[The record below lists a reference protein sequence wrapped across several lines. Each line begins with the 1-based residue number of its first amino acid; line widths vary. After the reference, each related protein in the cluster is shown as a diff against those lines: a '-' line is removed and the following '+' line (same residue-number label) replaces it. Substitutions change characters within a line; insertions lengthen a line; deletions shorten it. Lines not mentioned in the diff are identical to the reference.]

1 MEISDGGHPLP
12 GTAPRHRAVLG
23 YLLLHAGTVLSADR
37 LIDAVW
43 GLTPP
48 DTARAQVHAA
58 VTAIRRVLR
67 GAGTAE
73 VLETRP
79 SGYVIVPR
87 PGQLDSK
94 EFDAAVADA
103 SAEDPEKAVGL
114 LREALTMWRGQPFA
128 DVNADYVADA
138 RARLLER
145 RLAAVERLMELELSL
160 GRHREVLDELSAE
173 AAAHPLRERLCHHLM
188 LALHRAGRQA
198 DALSAG
204 RVFRRRLAEDQG
216 LDPGRAFAVLEQS
229 ILNDDPGLHLA
240 PVPSRPAPA
249 AARRANFLPFDI
261 PDFAGRDEELDE
273 LERLG
278 AGSGS
283 VTLAAVD
290 GMAGIGK
297 TALAVHAAHRLAGAY
312 PDGQLFVDLHA
323 HTAGQAPLEPGAAL
337 EVLLLQL
344 GLPAEAIPSGLVA
357 RSALWRSELA
367 GQRVIAVLDN
377 AGSADHVR
385 PLLPGATES
394 LVLITSRRRL
404 SDLDGIRALTVDLLP
419 PRDAVELF
427 TRIIGERA
435 HAEPIAVLDVLQ
447 LCGFLPL
454 AVRIAAARLH
464 NRPRWTVQYLAGRLR
479 DQKRRL
485 TELSTADRRLAAAF
499 ALSHQYLDED
509 QQRMFR
515 LLGLHPGHDV
525 DPYAAAALADTPLDR
540 AEDLLEDLLDAHMLQ
555 QHEPGRYTF
564 HGLLREHALATA
576 AATEPEQARHSAL
589 TRLFDHYLY
598 TARTAMDLIHPY
610 GAGQRPVVP
619 RPDTPLVDLADP
631 AAATVWLETERAN
644 LIASGAHTTEHG
656 WPVHTGHLAAILRPY
671 LGHAHHTDALALHT
685 QALQAARTCGERA
698 RALTDLGWECWRLGR
713 YAEAVTHSRSAVE
726 LARESGDRLLESRA
740 HNTLGNVLWR
750 QRDYP
755 AARDHLETALTLCR
769 DSGNRIGEAHVLGNL
784 AGVHE
789 GQGLLDSAHRHL
801 TDALALHRLLGNRGG
816 EASVLD
822 RLGGMY
828 RRKGCYEEART
839 HCRQAKELY
848 QELGYASDQAEA
860 LNGLG
865 DVARAAGDPAR
876 AIAEHRAALAL
887 ARDHGNLPEQA
898 RAHDGL
904 ARVHHARNDTGEARA
919 HALQA
924 HGLYTALAVPE
935 ADDIA
940 ELIRELDVRPTGRAS
955 S

>member
-1 MEISDGGHPLP
+1 MRFSILGPVEISDDDGPLA

-67 GAGTAE
+67 GTGTAE

-87 PGQLDSK
+87 PGQLDSR

-103 SAEDPEKAVGL
+103 SAEEPEKAAVL

-145 RLAAVERLMELELSL
+145 RLAAVEHLMELELSL

-173 AAAHPLRERLCHHLM
+173 AAAHPLRERLCRHLM
-188 LALHRAGRQA
+188 LALHRAGRQG
-198 DALSAG
+198 DALGAG
-204 RVFRRRLAEDQG
+204 RRFRRRLAEDQG
-216 LDPGRAFAVLEQS
+216 LDPGRAFVVLEQS
-229 ILNDDPGLHLA
+229 ILNDDPGLHLT
-240 PVPSRPAPA
+240 PSPPRPAPA
-249 AARRANFLPFDI
+249 MVRRANFLPFDI
-261 PDFAGRDEELDE
+261 PDFAGRDDELD
-273 LERLG
+273 RLG
-278 AGSGS
+278 AASGV
-283 VTLAAVD
+283 VTLAAID

-297 TALAVHAAHRLAGAY
+297 TALAVHAAHRLADAY
-312 PDGQLFVDLHA
+312 PDGQFFVDLHA
-323 HTAGQAPLEPGAAL
+323 HTAGQAPLEPEAAL

-344 GLPAEAIPSGLVA
+344 GLPAEAIPSGLVG
-357 RSALWRSELA
+357 RSALWRSGLA
-367 GQRVIAVLDN
+367 GRRVITVLDN
-377 AGSADHVR
+377 AASADHVR

-404 SDLDGIRALTVDLLP
+404 SDLDGIEALTVDLLP
-419 PRDAVELF
+419 ARDAVELF

-485 TELSTADRRLAAAF
+485 TELSTAERGLTAAF

-525 DPYAAAALADTPLDR
+525 DPYAAAALADTTLDR

-576 AATEPEQARHSAL
+576 AATESEQARHDAL

-598 TARTAMDLIHPY
+598 TARTAMDKIHPY
-610 GAGQRPVVP
+610 GAGQRPVIP

-644 LIASGAHTTEHG
+644 LIASGSHTAEHG
-656 WPVHTGHLAAILRPY
+656 WPLHTGHLASILRPY
-671 LGHAHHTDALALHT
+671 LGHAHQSDALAVHA
-685 QALQAARTCGERA
+685 QALQAARTCGDRA

-713 YAEAVTHSRSAVE
+713 YTEAITHSQTAVQ

-740 HNTLGNVLWR
+740 HNTLGNVLCR

-755 AARDHLETALTLCR
+755 TARDHLETALTLCR

-784 AGVHE
+784 AAVYE
-789 GQGLLDSAHRHL
+789 RQGLLDAAHRHL

-816 EASVLD
+816 EASVLNG
-822 RLGGMY
+822 LGGMH
-828 RRKGCYEEART
+828 RRTGSYEEARA
-839 HCRQAKELY
+839 HYQRAKDLY
-848 QELGYASDQAEA
+848 HDLGYVSDQAET

-865 DVARAAGDPAR
+865 DVARAAGEPAR
-876 AIAEHRAALAL
+876 ALTEHLAALGL

-904 ARVHHARNDTGEARA
+904 ARAHQARNDTGQAHA

-924 HGLYTALAVPE
+924 RELYTALAVPE
-935 ADDIA
+935 AEDIA
-940 ELIRELDVRPTGRAS
+940 ELIRELAP
-955 S
+955 

>member
-1 MEISDGGHPLP
+1 MSDGGRPLP

-23 YLLLHAGTVLSADR
+23 YLLLHAGTVLSTAR

-43 GLTPP
+43 GPTPP
-48 DTARAQVHAA
+48 GTARAQVHAA

-67 GAGTAE
+67 GTGTAE
-73 VLETRP
+73 VLQTRP

-87 PGQLDSK
+87 PGQLDST
-94 EFDAAVADA
+94 EFDAAVAAA
-103 SAEDPEKAVGL
+103 SEEDPEKAAVL

-160 GRHREVLDELSAE
+160 GRHREVLDDLSAE

-198 DALSAG
+198 DALAAG
-204 RVFRRRLAEDQG
+204 RLFRRRLAEDQG

-229 ILNDDPGLHLA
+229 ILHDDPGLHLA
-240 PVPSRPAPA
+240 PSPPPPAPA
-249 AARRANFLPFDI
+249 TAGRANFLPFDI
-261 PDFAGRDEELDE
+261 PDFAGRDEELD
-273 LERLG
+273 RLG
-278 AGSGS
+278 AASGV
-283 VTLAAVD
+283 VTLAAID

-297 TALAVHAAHRLAGAY
+297 TALAVRAAHRLAGAY

-367 GQRVIAVLDN
+367 GRRVVAVLDN

-404 SDLDGIRALTVDLLP
+404 SDLDGIRTLTVDLLP
-419 PRDAVELF
+419 AGDAVELF

-435 HAEPIAVLDVLQ
+435 HAEPLAVLDVLQ

-499 ALSHQYLDED
+499 ALSHQHLDED

-540 AEDLLEDLLDAHMLQ
+540 AEGLLEDLLDAHMLQ
-555 QHEPGRYTF
+555 QHEPGRYTL

-576 AATEPEQARHSAL
+576 TATESEQARHDAL
-589 TRLFDHYLY
+589 TRLFDYYRY
-598 TARTAMDLIHPY
+598 TARTAVDRIHPC
-610 GAGQRPVVP
+610 GADRRPVVP

-644 LIASGAHTTEHG
+644 LIASESHTTEHG
-656 WPVHTGHLAAILRPY
+656 WPVHAGHLASILRPY
-671 LGHAHHTDALALHT
+671 LGLAHHADAPAVPA
-685 QALQAARTCGERA
+685 QALRAGRSRGDRA
-698 RALTDLGWECWRLGR
+698 RG
-713 YAEAVTHSRSAVE
+713 
-726 LARESGDRLLESRA
+726 
-740 HNTLGNVLWR
+740 
-750 QRDYP
+750 
-755 AARDHLETALTLCR
+755 HLETALTPCC
-769 DSGNRIGEAHVLGNL
+769 DSGDRIGEAHAPDDL
-784 AGVHE
+784 AGVYE
-789 GQGLLDSAHRHL
+789 RQGLLDAAHRHL
-801 TDALALHRLLGNRGG
+801 TDELALHRLRGNRSG

-822 RLGGMY
+822 RLGGMH
-828 RRKGCYEEART
+828 RRTGCHEEARAY
-839 HCRQAKELY
+839 CRQAEDLY
-848 QELGYASDQAEA
+848 HDLGRAGDRAGA
-860 LNGLG
+860 LDGLG
-865 DVARAAGDPAR
+865 DVARAAGEPAR
-876 AIAEHRAALAL
+876 AVTEQRAALGP
-887 ARDHGNLPEQA
+887 ARDHGDLPEQA
-898 RAHDGL
+898 RAHDG
-904 ARVHHARNDTGEARA
+904 
-919 HALQA
+919 
-924 HGLYTALAVPE
+924 
-935 ADDIA
+935 
-940 ELIRELDVRPTGRAS
+940 
-955 S
+955 